1 MIKVNIKKMMYLV
14 FGLTIVAMVGCTS
27 VVMPP
32 ADPNKSD
39 LTKKQAAELSRRKL
53 HVPCRVEVHC
63 ADSLVGNST
72 SVWNDYDR
80 YYYPL
85 QDILSNSFKNA
96 AYTAFDQPGGEIID
110 AFTIYVTV
118 PESRLKVSNGEAE
131 YNVQVI
137 VRFLEPG
144 EKKVTALGLKEHYE
158 ASFINEE
165 EVPPVVYDAARD
177 LAYRTM
183 KKLLSSP
190 KVIRTVKRFED
201 R

>member
-1 MIKVNIKKMMYLV
+1 MIKINMKKMMYLG
-14 FGLTIVAMVGCTS
+14 FWVAVVAIGGCTS

-39 LTKKQAAELSRRKL
+39 LTEKQVAELSRKKL
-53 HVPCRVEVHC
+53 HVPCRVEIHC

-72 SVWNDYDR
+72 SVWNKYDR

-85 QDILSNSFKNA
+85 QDILTNSFQSA
-96 AYTAFDQPGGEIID
+96 AYVAFDQPGGEIID

-118 PESRLKVSNGEAE
+118 PESRLRIGNEEAE
-131 YNVQVI
+131 YNVQLI

-144 EKKVTALGLKEHYE
+144 EKKVMALGLKEHYE
-158 ASFINEE
+158 APFMNEE
-165 EVPPVVYDAARD
+165 EVPPVVYSGARD

-183 KKLLSSP
+183 KKLLNSP
-190 KVIRTVKRFED
+190 KVIRTVRRFED
-201 R
+201 K

>member
-1 MIKVNIKKMMYLV
+1 MKKTIKNFVIL
-14 FGLTIVAMVGCTS
+14 GCISIILSIVGCTS

-39 LTKKQAAELSRRKL
+39 LTEQQTNALIKNKQY
-53 HVPCRVEVHC
+53 VPCRVEVHC
-63 ADSLVGNST
+63 ADSLVAFSH

-96 AYTAFDQPGGEIID
+96 AYTAFEQPGGEIID

-118 PESRLKVSNGEAE
+118 PESRLNIYNGEAE
-131 YNVQVI
+131 YNIQVI

-144 EKKVTALGLKEHYE
+144 EKKVTALSLKQHYE
-158 ASFINEE
+158 APFENEE

-177 LAYRTM
+177 LAFRTM
-183 KKLLSSP
+183 QNLLKDP
-190 KVIRTVKRFED
+190 KVLRTVKRFED